1 VTGPTGAF
9 FSFWE
14 SGATAPT
21 WSRPSGW
28 KETGVDRPSFPVI
41 LNGETHAHGRIF
53 TLDRPGDYQI
63 VFRARDKNN
72 LFSPSGDFA
81 MTIQAQIPPPLSIRI
96 ENGNA
101 RLSFNSKLNLVYD
114 LQICTDLTLNK
125 WSNMEE
131 HISIDG
137 SGALV
142 DFVIPLAHPRA
153 FFRLVEYK

>member
-1 VTGPTGAF
+1 
-9 FSFWE
+9 
-14 SGATAPT
+14 
-21 WSRPSGW
+21 
-28 KETGVDRPSFPVI
+28 
-41 LNGETHAHGRIF
+41 
-53 TLDRPGDYQI
+53 
-63 VFRARDKNN
+63 
-72 LFSPSGDFA
+72 